1 MSAAK
6 YLLDTSALLTLIEAE
21 EGADRVEQ
29 LLRRETMLITA
40 VSLLEVRYITLQ
52 EEGLPEA
59 DVRHALL
66 KRSGAEILWELD
78 EPTLL
83 QAANFKAGHPISL
96 ADAIIAAHARQQGA
110 ILLHKDPEFD
120 ALAGQVTLE
129 ALPFIPCQFWDAS
142 EALLIWW

>member
-6 YLLDTSALLTLIEAE
+6 YLLDTSALLALIEEE
-21 EGADRVEQ
+21 EGADRVEKV
-29 LLRRETMLITA
+29 LRRETTLIAA

-83 QAANFKAGHPISL
+83 QAAKFKSEHSISL
-96 ADAIIAAHARQQGA
+96 ADAIIAAYARQQGA
-110 ILLHKDPEFD
+110 VLLHKDPEFD
-120 ALAGQVTLE
+120 TLAGQVTLE
-129 ALPFIPCQFWDAS
+129 ALPYKPAS
-142 EALLIWW
+142 RG